1 MYDRVVL
8 DVEDALRL
16 VDAALAEV
24 ADGSQQPIAVAVV
37 DDMGDW
43 VAFVRMDGVPMFHR
57 EYARRKAYTAALM
70 RRDLQDFTEVRART
84 ELSLADFGDPR
95 FIGAAEGGISI
106 RDANG
111 NLLGGLG
118 VSGATPEENERIART
133 AVANAPVPTAGGAA

>member
-24 ADGSQQPIAVAVV
+24 DDGSGQPVAVAVV

-70 RRDLQDFTEVRART
+70 RRDLQDFAEIRERT
-84 ELSLADFGDPR
+84 ELALTDFGDPR
-95 FIGAAEGGISI
+95 FVGAAEGGLGI
-106 RDANG
+106 RDAVG

-118 VSGATPEENERIART
+118 VSGASPDENDRIAR
-133 AVANAPVPTAGGAA
+133 AALANAPVPAAGDAS